1 MSSSKNKKL
10 DIVRYENLQKFNDL
24 LHFTSTRAGGVSSG
38 NYASLNLGRFSGDTQ
53 ENIREN
59 FLRLCSEVGIE
70 PSQLHLP
77 YQTHENH
84 VQVIDEDFLNQ
95 SKSVQTEKL
104 HGFDALIT
112 NLPNQCIGVST
123 ADCVPI
129 LLYDPKNKAIAAVH
143 AGWRGTCSR
152 ILKNTIEALTENYQ
166 TNPADLVVAI
176 GPSISVDVYEVGIEV
191 VETFKKEDFDVGIC
205 LPQAGIFQKKNDKFY
220 LDLWTANKITL
231 LEAGVQPENI
241 EISEHCT
248 YSEHERFFS
257 ARRLGIKSGRITSG
271 IMIKAQSEEY

>member
-1 MSSSKNKKL
+1 MNSFKNRKL
-10 DIVRYENLQKFNDL
+10 DIIQYENLQKFNDL

-53 ENIREN
+53 ENIQEN
-59 FLRLCSEVGIE
+59 FSLFCTEVGIE
-70 PSQLHLP
+70 SSQLHLP

-84 VQVIDEDFLNQ
+84 VQVIDEDFLKQN
-95 SKSVQTEKL
+95 KSAQAKKL

-112 NLPNQCIGVST
+112 NLPNQCIGIST

-129 LLYDPKNKAIAAVH
+129 LLYDPKNKAIGAVH
-143 AGWRGTCSR
+143 AGWRGTCSQ
-152 ILKNTIEALTENYQ
+152 ILKNVIETLTKNYK
-166 TNPADLVVAI
+166 TNPTDLIVAI
-176 GPSISVDVYEVGIEV
+176 GPSISVDVYKVGLEV
-191 VETFKKEDFDVGIC
+191 VEAFKKENFEIEK
-205 LPQAGIFQKKNDKFY
+205 IFQKKSDKYY

-231 LEAGVQPENI
+231 LEAGVQLENI

>member
-1 MSSSKNKKL
+1 MSSSKNRKL
-10 DIVRYENLQKFNDL
+10 DIVRYENLQKFSNL

-53 ENIREN
+53 ENIQEN
-59 FLRLCSEVGIE
+59 FSLFCMEVGIE
-70 PSQLHLP
+70 SSQLHLP

-84 VQVIDEDFLNQ
+84 VQVIDEDFLKQN
-95 SKSVQTEKL
+95 KSAQAKKL

-112 NLPNQCIGVST
+112 NLPNQCIGIST

-143 AGWRGTCSR
+143 AGWRGTCSQ
-152 ILKNTIEALTENYQ
+152 ILKNVIEALTKNYK
-166 TNPADLVVAI
+166 TNPTDLIVAI
-176 GPSISVDVYEVGIEV
+176 GPSISVDVYKVGLEV
-191 VETFKKEDFDVGIC
+191 VEAFKKENFEIEK
-205 LPQAGIFQKKNDKFY
+205 IFQKKSDKY
-220 LDLWTANKITL
+220 HLDLWTANKIIL
-231 LEAGVQPENI
+231 LEAGVQLENI

-257 ARRLGIKSGRITSG
+257 ARRLGIKSGRITNG